1 GGGDNMCAA
10 IGSGATRPGV
20 AVLSL
25 GTSATV
31 FAYSRTVVLDPA
43 GLIAPFCDSTG
54 GYLPLLCVMNAT
66 GVLHEVARAFP
77 GETLESLTAAAA
89 RVERGAGGLLFLPY
103 LVGER
108 VPDLPL
114 ASGTLLGLRPGLLTP
129 GHLFRAALEGV
140 ALNLAWGVARL
151 RALGVPCARVRVVGG
166 GAKNELWL
174 SILCDALEAELE
186 RLSEDESGALGA
198 ALQAAW
204 IARGGSLD
212 ELVQA
217 CVRPS
222 GPSLTPDP
230 AGVAHHRAAGE
241 RFRAAVAALH
251 PG

>member
-1 GGGDNMCAA
+1 
-10 IGSGATRPGV
+10 
-20 AVLSL
+20 VLSL

-31 FAYSRTVVLDPA
+31 FAYSRTPVLDPA

-66 GVLHEVARAFP
+66 GVLLEVARAFP

-89 RVERGAGGLLFLPY
+89 RVERGAEELLFVPY
-103 LVGER
+103 LFGER
-108 VPDLPL
+108 VPDLPT

-151 RALGVPCARVRVVGG
+151 RALGVPCTRVRVVGG
-166 GAKNELWL
+166 GAKNALWL
-174 SILCDALEAELE
+174 SILCEALEAELE
-186 RLSEDESGALGA
+186 RLAEDESGALGA

-204 IARGGSLD
+204 MVRGGSLD

-222 GPSLTPDP
+222 GPALVPAP
-230 AGVAHHRAAGE
+230 AGVAFYRTAGE
-241 RFRAAVAALH
+241 RFRAAVEALH
-251 PG
+251 PR